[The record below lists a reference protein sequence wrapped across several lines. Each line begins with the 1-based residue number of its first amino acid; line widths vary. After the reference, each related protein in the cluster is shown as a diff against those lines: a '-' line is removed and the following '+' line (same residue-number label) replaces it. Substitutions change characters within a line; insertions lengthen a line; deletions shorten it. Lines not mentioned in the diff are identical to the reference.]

1 MVGRRKSV
9 PAQVLT
15 TMNSIH
21 HAAALDVLA
30 RTADDS
36 IDLVYVDPPFGTG
49 QRQRLSRRK
58 QGEVISTI
66 VYEDPNVNYLEW
78 LREHMLEIKRV
89 LKPTGTLYLH
99 LDQRWSH
106 HARVMLEESVFTENN
121 YLNTIIWAYNFGG
134 RGKDRWPQK
143 HDDIL
148 VYVKSMKEHVFNWD
162 DIPRIPYA
170 APELQKIGRSPEEAQ
185 RRIELGQVPTDVW
198 QLSIVGT
205 ASKERNGYP
214 TQKPVKLV
222 ERAILASCPKDGIV
236 MDVFAGSGTTGRA
249 AHNLGRRF
257 ILADVSPWAIEVM
270 KERFKD
276 MDISWVEE

>member
-1 MVGRRKSV
+1 
-9 PAQVLT
+9 
-15 TMNSIH
+15 MNSVY
-21 HAAALDVLA
+21 HAEALTVLA
-30 RTADDS
+30 RTPDDS

-49 QRQRLSRRK
+49 QRQRLNRRK
-58 QGEVISTI
+58 QGEVISTMI
-66 VYEDPNVNYLEW
+66 YEDPNINYLEW

-89 LKPTGTLYLH
+89 LKPSGTVYLH

-106 HARVMLEESVFTENN
+106 HARVMLEESVFTAEN

-148 VYVKSMKEHVFNWD
+148 VYVKSMKDHVFNWD
-162 DIPRIPYA
+162 DVPRIPYA
-170 APELQKIGRSPEEAQ
+170 APELQKIGRTPEEAQ

-222 ERAILASCPKDGIV
+222 ERAILASSPKDGLI
-236 MDVFAGSGTTGRA
+236 MDVFAGSGTTGEA
-249 AHNLGRRF
+249 AHRTGRRF
-257 ILADVSPWAIEVM
+257 VLADTSLWAIEVM

-276 MDISWVEE
+276 LDITWVEG